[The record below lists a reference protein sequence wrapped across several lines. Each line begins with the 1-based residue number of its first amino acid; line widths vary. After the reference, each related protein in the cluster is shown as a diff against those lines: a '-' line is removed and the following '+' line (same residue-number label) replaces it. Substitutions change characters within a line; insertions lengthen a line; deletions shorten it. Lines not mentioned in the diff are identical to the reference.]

1 MVPVGQDEVFNQD
14 QIDYMIKGTPLRRLT
29 SAEDVAKAVA
39 WFCSPTAAR
48 QVTGQLISV
57 SGGYTIP

>member
-1 MVPVGQDEVFNQD
+1 
-14 QIDYMIKGTPLRRLT
+14 TPLRRLT